1 MKKIIILTLLICFTL
16 TFFVGCDKD
25 SSNEIVYY
33 ELDEMPRTVDPQLA
47 YSSSEL
53 MISRNIYEGLIR
65 EDNDG
70 NFVNG
75 AIKEYKQ
82 SNNVYTFTLRD
93 NLKWSDG
100 KPLTAQDFKYGYTRA
115 TNPINNAPYKEK
127 LNCIKSYNVV
137 NDSTIK
143 IEITSCTKEDFFEIL
158 TLPVSMPCREDF
170 FNECNGTYGMTSKT
184 TLTNGSYRLRLWDT
198 ENNKIRIWTN
208 PHYNGDFVSKNAAVI
223 FTHDKE
229 KSAFKRIEDQNVD
242 IAKISTN
249 DISKAGEMGLNTV
262 EYENICW
269 VLVMNHNKY
278 LPTLR
283 QAFVSA
289 FDKNKYSQELITGYK
304 TTNDIFPEII
314 KKDVELSP
322 VALDSVSAVSL
333 YKSAV
338 ADLKNK
344 NPGEIKIVYYN
355 DPVMYNAL
363 VDIAGNWQNLF
374 GVTINIVASDDLNLL
389 QEQILSPTYD
399 MCLVPLIST
408 DGNISNYCKYF
419 ATNQTN
425 ISDIQNSY
433 VSSFKIIPVA
443 VQNTCFA
450 YTSDLSNIKITLK
463 TGNTDFSYVIK
474 N

>member
-1 MKKIIILTLLICFTL
+1 MKKIITLILIICIVIIPS
-16 TFFVGCDKD
+16 VGCDKD
-25 SSNEIVYY
+25 SSNEIIYY

-47 YSSSEL
+47 YTSSEL
-53 MISRNIYEGLIR
+53 IISRNIYEGLIR
-65 EDNDG
+65 EDNEG

-82 SNNVYTFTLRD
+82 NNNTYTFILRD
-93 NLKWSDG
+93 NIKWSDG
-100 KPLTAQDFKYGYTRA
+100 ELLVAQDFKYGYTRA
-115 TNPINNAPYKEK
+115 IDPVNNAPYREK
-127 LNCIKSYNVV
+127 LNIIKSYNVV
-137 NDSTIK
+137 NNSTIT
-143 IEITSCTKEDFFEIL
+143 IEIKSGSKEEFFEIL
-158 TLPVSMPCREDF
+158 TLPISMPCREDF
-170 FNECNGTYGMTSKT
+170 LEECNGTYGMTSKT

-208 PHYNGDFVSKNAAVI
+208 PHYNGSFVSKNAAVI

-229 KSAFKRIEDQNVD
+229 KIAFKRIEDENVD

-249 DISKAGEMGLNTV
+249 DISKAKEIGLNTV

-278 LPTLR
+278 SATLR
-283 QAFVSA
+283 QAFLSA
-289 FDKNKYSQELITGYK
+289 FDRSKYSSELINGYK
-304 TTNDIFPEII
+304 STENLFPEVI
-314 KKDVELSP
+314 KNGVELSP
-322 VALDSVSAVSL
+322 VSLDSASAISL

-338 ADLKNK
+338 ANLTDK
-344 NPGEIKIVYYN
+344 NPGEIKIVCYN

-374 GVTINIVASDDLNLL
+374 GVTINISSSDDLNTL
-389 QEQILSPTYD
+389 QKEVISPTYD

-408 DGNISNYCKYF
+408 DGNKENYCKYF
-419 ATNQTN
+419 SQNETDIAK
-425 ISDIQNSY
+425 IQNSY
-433 VSSFKIIPVA
+433 FSSFKIIPVA

-450 YTSDLSNIKITLK
+450 YMSSLSNIKITLK
-463 TGNTDFSYVIK
+463 TGNTDFSNVLK